1 MDDTKIKILI
11 YILLLTVA
19 IGLLYTS
26 VENMKTNK
34 ELVELIK
41 FCDAYSDND
50 WDKIDEV
57 CGNKVVTKYVI
68 KKDSIGSHYN
78 ISITP

>member
-1 MDDTKIKILI
+1 MDKIKIII
-11 YILLLTVA
+11 YILLLIIA
-19 IGLLYTS
+19 LGLLWTAM
-26 VENMKTNK
+26 ENNKTNK

-57 CGNKVVTKYVI
+57 CGNKVVTKYII